1 MFLDKRNRKHCPE
14 WIRHEYHK
22 WFKHRRKGDQEAAAN
37 RVGLWSGLVV
47 ATISVS
53 FSAIGAWN
61 ILEQQSYNFL
71 HQAKLAITDTP
82 EWDDQVVVIA
92 IDEASVESFGR
103 FPWSRDIH
111 ADLLETLGVAQPAAI
126 TFDILFPDAT
136 EQDAQFAQAIAGS
149 DNVVLAVGTDSKGKP
164 LDVTDTIATEA
175 QGFFQRG
182 DVSNPSD
189 DDGISRQ
196 IHLQEDHDIPSLGV
210 ATLEV
215 YAEALSN
222 TAQAEPSEEAILP
235 PRPRIRKPHSPSA
248 LPENRGQ
255 ITEAPE
261 ALSTTLSGDSYNGKS
276 YNEKSSSTVGI
287 PAAFSRPTSSR
298 PNSPRPNSS
307 RPIGDRTDDHTGE
320 QAGVRSH
327 HNSHS
332 NTQNT
337 APNIPDSFASPLPPI
352 ESSDLN
358 SGSLLDPFIPDNET
372 IWLNWPGEIP
382 ATHEAEG
389 TGELQIYS
397 YIDVLKGRVDSN
409 QFQNKIVL
417 VGSTLTGDDPLRT
430 PFQKDPPVSGV
441 YLYAAT
447 INNLL
452 NQSFL
457 RRPPRWQTTLL
468 LITLALGSSR
478 LLRRQGVYRRL
489 AVVIG
494 FPIIWSSLA
503 LGGFMAGW
511 WLPVAAPIG
520 TIVFSAIAIQLHEQ
534 QEKQQLMALFSMNV
548 SPGTAELI
556 WRHKGEILDQGE
568 LAAQKLT
575 ATVLFMD
582 IRGFTGIAESLPSQ
596 KLLPWLN
603 QYFETMTDCIM
614 NHDGMVD
621 KYIGDAIMAV
631 FGAPVPRTDP
641 QEIKADAIAAV
652 KASIEMHERLAAL
665 NQELVKQNL
674 PVINF
679 GIGIHTGPL
688 IGGTVGNRS
697 RLNYSLFGDTV
708 NIAARLESMTK
719 TLPEETPFKML
730 LSADTY
736 DYAGANLPVKLFRS
750 TRLRGRTGNTDIYT
764 VNGKMEPPRRRK
776 TDWIEPVSHPQ
787 LVPQTTQQPVDAVAK
802 AS

>member
-14 WIRHEYHK
+14 WIKHEYHK

-53 FSAIGAWN
+53 FSAIGAWD

-71 HQAKLAITDTP
+71 HQAKQAITETP
-82 EWDDQVVVIA
+82 EWDEQVVVIA
-92 IDEASVESFGR
+92 IDEASVERFGR
-103 FPWSRDIH
+103 FPWGRNVH
-111 ADLLETLGVAQPAAI
+111 ADLLKKIGVAQPAAI
-126 TFDILFPDAT
+126 AFDILFPDAT
-136 EQDAQFAQAIAGS
+136 EQDAHFAQAIADS
-149 DNVVLAVGTDSKGKP
+149 DNVVLAVGTDRKGSP

-175 QGFFQRG
+175 EGFFQRG
-182 DVSNPSD
+182 DASNPLD

-196 IHLQEDHDIPSLGV
+196 IQLYGDNNIPSLGV
-210 ATLEV
+210 ATLQV

-222 TAQAEPSEEAILP
+222 TAQANPSEETILP
-235 PRPRIRKPHSPSA
+235 PHPRIRKPHSPSA
-248 LPENRGQ
+248 LPESSGQ
-255 ITEAPE
+255 IAE
-261 ALSTTLSGDSYNGKS
+261 ALETPSTTPLSGESYNEES
-276 YNEKSSSTVGI
+276 YNEKPHSTVGI
-287 PAAFSRPTSSR
+287 PAAFSQPTG
-298 PNSPRPNSS
+298 N
-307 RPIGDRTDDHTGE
+307 H
-320 QAGVRSH
+320 RSH
-327 HNSHS
+327 HS
-332 NTQNT
+332 TLNT
-337 APNIPDSFASPLPPI
+337 APYPPEPFPSPLTGT
-352 ESSDLN
+352 EQNDSN
-358 SGSLLDPFIPDNET
+358 SGNLLDPFIPEKET
-372 IWLNWPGEIP
+372 IWLNWPGEVP
-382 ATHEAEG
+382 ATYEATG
-389 TGELQIYS
+389 PGELQIYS
-397 YIDVLKGRVDSN
+397 YIDVVEGRVDTN

-417 VGSTLTGDDPLRT
+417 VGSTLLGLDPLRT

-494 FPIIWSSLA
+494 FPVIWSSLA

-556 WRHKGEILDQGE
+556 WRNKGEILDQGE

-582 IRGFTGIAESLPSQ
+582 IRGFTSIAESLPSQ
-596 KLLPWLN
+596 QLLPWLN

-614 NHDGMVD
+614 NHGGMVD

-652 KASIEMHERLAAL
+652 KASIEMHERLKSL

-688 IGGTVGNRS
+688 IGGTVGNRN

-736 DYAGANLPVKLFRS
+736 DYAGANLPVQLFRS

-764 VNGKMEPPRRRK
+764 VTGKMAPPRRRK
-776 TDWIEPVSHPQ
+776 TDWIEPISRPQ
-787 LVPQTTQQPVDAVAK
+787 LVPQASQQPVDAVAK